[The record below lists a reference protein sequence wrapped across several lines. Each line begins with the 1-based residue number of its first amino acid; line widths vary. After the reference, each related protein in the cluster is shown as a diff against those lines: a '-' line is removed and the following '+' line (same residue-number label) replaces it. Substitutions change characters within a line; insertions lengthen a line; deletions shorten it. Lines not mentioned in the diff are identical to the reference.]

1 MYEVWGSTSILRT
14 YYNIVDIDFACI
26 SNTPNIVKAIDD
38 NEIQVEITWIDGS
51 ETTEITSDVT
61 VVDRRFKH
69 GKVVASAVSTQQ
81 LGLVMNANISVD
93 LLSMDGKVIRNVC
106 SKDLKPI
113 KEVNVHDFVL
123 LGSAFGK
130 VKKTVDIVTILSDDG
145 SICEAID
152 VNPLELRP
160 LLKYTRNCPYYPG
173 QRVRSVL
180 NTVFK
185 STRWIS
191 GSRKANRLEGTIIK
205 VHPASVNIDWI
216 YPLDL
221 NDTELPPVAWH
232 NPKDLTMLSFF
243 TYTQWKLIA
252 FCQLPSCQQPPSVV
266 SKGTSTSKE
275 TNDTKSTEG
284 SQESWPDYD
293 KMLQNILSKRE
304 MKALKKSLEKE
315 ESFEKCFFILN
326 TYTTVDV
333 IWQNG
338 TKEYEVQST
347 SLILSSQNDD
357 QFFLGNFVTKKTL
370 SEEGDSIECN
380 RVGVVVSVNFEDRIV
395 CVRWSDKLKQL
406 DREEL
411 VSAYDLDIEYK
422 YCYGDFAVRVS
433 STPIDDVTILSNFG
447 NIVDFRGGDVVV
459 AWADGVI
466 SKVEPQEIVVIILN
480 DDETGADTSDSNGQ
494 ETNSVNNG
502 EDTTTSLE
510 VSAGE
515 SQEDNISEY
524 KFEHYDITENATSRE
539 VTGDT
544 QEDNIREYEFKHFDI
559 IENATGHHY
568 YGGDKT
574 DNSGRE
580 WASRVQREWKILQK
594 NLPDDI
600 YVRAFEERMDLIRAA
615 IIGADGTPYQNGIFF
630 FDLYLPPD
638 YPKVPP
644 VIE

>member
-1 MYEVWGSTSILRT
+1 MYEVWRSTFILRT

-26 SNTPNIVKAIDD
+26 SNTPSIVKAIDD

-81 LGLVMNANISVD
+81 LGLVMNVNISVD

-123 LGSAFGK
+123 LGFAFGK

-173 QRVRSVL
+173 QR
-180 NTVFK
+180 
-185 STRWIS
+185 
-191 GSRKANRLEGTIIK
+191 
-205 VHPASVNIDWI
+205 
-216 YPLDL
+216 
-221 NDTELPPVAWH
+221 
-232 NPKDLTMLSFF
+232 
-243 TYTQWKLIA
+243 
-252 FCQLPSCQQPPSVV
+252 
-266 SKGTSTSKE
+266 
-275 TNDTKSTEG
+275 
-284 SQESWPDYD
+284 
-293 KMLQNILSKRE
+293 
-304 MKALKKSLEKE
+304 
-315 ESFEKCFFILN
+315 
-326 TYTTVDV
+326 
-333 IWQNG
+333 NG

-357 QFFLGNFVTKKTL
+357 QFFPGNSVTEKTL

-395 CVRWSDKLKQL
+395 
-406 DREEL
+406 
-411 VSAYDLDIEYK
+411 
-422 YCYGDFAVRVS
+422 
-433 STPIDDVTILSNFG
+433 
-447 NIVDFRGGDVVV
+447 
-459 AWADGVI
+459 
-466 SKVEPQEIVVIILN
+466 EPQEIVVIILN
-480 DDETGADTSDSNGQ
+480 DDETRADTSDSNGQ

-502 EDTTTSLE
+502 EDTTTSPE

-524 KFEHYDITENATSRE
+524 KFEHYDVTENATSRE

-544 QEDNIREYEFKHFDI
+544 QEDNIKEYEFKHFDI
-559 IENATGHHY
+559 IENATDHHY

-574 DNSGRE
+574 MIYTFEQLRNE
-580 WASRVQREWKILQK
+580 WI
-594 NLPDDI
+594 
-600 YVRAFEERMDLIRAA
+600 
-615 IIGADGTPYQNGIFF
+615 
-630 FDLYLPPD
+630 
-638 YPKVPP
+638 
-644 VIE
+644 

>member
-1 MYEVWGSTSILRT
+1 MYQVWRSTSILRT

-26 SNTPNIVKAIDD
+26 SNTPSIVKAIDD

-81 LGLVMNANISVD
+81 LGLVMNVNISVD

-113 KEVNVHDFVL
+113 KEVNVHDFVV

-152 VNPLELRP
+152 VNPLKLRP

-191 GSRKANRLEGTIIK
+191 GSRKANRLEGTVIK

-243 TYTQWKLIA
+243 TYTQWKLTA

-275 TNDTKSTEG
+275 TNGTKSTEG
-284 SQESWPDYD
+284 SQESWPDFD

-315 ESFEKCFFILN
+315 EGLKS
-326 TYTTVDV
+326 
-333 IWQNG
+333 NG

-357 QFFLGNFVTKKTL
+357 QFFPGNSVTEKTL
-370 SEEGDSIECN
+370 SEEVDSIECN
-380 RVGVVVSVNFEDRIV
+380 RVDVVVSVNFEDSIV

-447 NIVDFRGGDVVV
+447 NIVDFRDGDVVV

-466 SKVEPQEIVVIILN
+466 SKK
-480 DDETGADTSDSNGQ
+480 
-494 ETNSVNNG
+494 TNSVNNS
-502 EDTTTSLE
+502 EDTTTSPE

-539 VTGDT
+539 VTSDT

-559 IENATGHHY
+559 IENATDNHY

-600 YVRAFEERMDLIRAA
+600 YVRAFEERMDLIRAT
-615 IIGADGTPYQNGIFF
+615 IIGADGTPYQNDIFF